1 MKSLVT
7 RLGMGFF
14 LFIGGAGSLIA
25 TTSQASLA
33 KGEPIKLSCNL
44 IPGKGDKAV
53 NDQCG
58 FESSGRLGSDRFSMP
73 KQVTLTWSDGV
84 RTKITFLGE
93 DFVKPNVY
101 VGIAKV
107 DNSYASF
114 IKAGDGG
121 VCLKILANENSICYR

>member
-1 MKSLVT
+1 MKSLIAK
-7 RLGMGFF
+7 LGIG
-14 LFIGGAGSLIA
+14 LCIFISGVGSTILVA
-25 TTSQASLA
+25 PETASA
-33 KGEPIKLSCNL
+33 QREPLKLNCNF

-53 NDQCG
+53 NDRCS
-58 FESSGRLGSDRFSMP
+58 FESSGKLGNTRFSMP
-73 KQVTLTWSDGV
+73 KQVTLTWSDGIS
-84 RTKITFLGE
+84 TKITFLGE

-114 IKAGDGG
+114 MKAGDGG